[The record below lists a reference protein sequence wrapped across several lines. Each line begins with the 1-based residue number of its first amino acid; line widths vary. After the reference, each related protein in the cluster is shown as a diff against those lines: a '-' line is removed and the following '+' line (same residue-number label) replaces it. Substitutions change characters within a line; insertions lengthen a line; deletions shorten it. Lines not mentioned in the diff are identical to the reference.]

1 MKYETS
7 KNDLETV
14 VNFLK
19 FKTNSTVKVFVS
31 KENDFLRILY
41 QDEYM
46 KNLYNMFP
54 EIMLVDA
61 TCKLLDLRIPVY
73 LLLAVDVN
81 GLSVVVVLF
90 NLAEETK

>member
-41 QDEYM
+41 QDEHM
-46 KNLYNMFP
+46 KNLYSMFP

-73 LLLAVDVN
+73 LLLVVDVN
-81 GLSVVVVLF
+81 GLSVIVVLF
-90 NLAEETK
+90 ILAEETK

>member
-41 QDEYM
+41 QDEYT
-46 KNLYNMFP
+46 KNLYNMFQ

-73 LLLAVDVN
+73 LLLYYLRWMLMV
-81 GLSVVVVLF
+81 
-90 NLAEETK
+90 